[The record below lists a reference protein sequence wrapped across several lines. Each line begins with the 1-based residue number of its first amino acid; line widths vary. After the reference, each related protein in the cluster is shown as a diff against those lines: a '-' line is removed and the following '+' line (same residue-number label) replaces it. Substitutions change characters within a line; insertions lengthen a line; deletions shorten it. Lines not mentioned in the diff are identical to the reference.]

1 MESEV
6 LFSEKQRFNQWWV
19 WVLMIG
25 INGFILTGIYFKL
38 QNDAAIASE
47 EVDNTSLVIV
57 ACVSILFTFIFFLFR
72 LDTQIKADGIYVRFW
87 PLRFKYR
94 HYSWENLGKIYVR
107 EYSPLGE
114 YGGWGIRYTFSGA
127 GKAYNISGKIGLQL
141 EFTDGKKLL
150 IGTQKGEEIK
160 EILSHLGQY
169 NA

>member
-1 MESEV
+1 MENEV

-19 WVLMIG
+19 RVLFIVV
-25 INGFILTGIYFKL
+25 NGLVLTGIYFKVK
-38 QNDAAIASE
+38 NDAAITSE
-47 EVDNTSLVIV
+47 EANNSSLVVV
-57 ACVSILFTFIFFLFR
+57 ACVGIIFTFIFFLFR

-87 PLRFKYR
+87 PLRFRYR

-114 YGGWGIRYTFSGA
+114 YGGWGIRYTISGA

-141 EFTDGKKLL
+141 EFTTGKKVL

-160 EILSHLGQY
+160 EILTRIGQY
-169 NA
+169 KD

>member
-1 MESEV
+1 MENDV
-6 LFSEKQRFNQWWV
+6 LFSEKQRFKHWLI

-38 QNDAAIASE
+38 KNDATIDAE

-57 ACVSILFTFIFFLFR
+57 ACVSIVITLMFFLFR
-72 LDTQIKADGIYVRFW
+72 LDTQIKSEGIYVRFI
-87 PLRFKYR
+87 PFRFKYR
-94 HYSWENLGKIYVR
+94 HYNWEDLSKIYIR

-114 YGGWGIRYTFSGA
+114 YGGWGIRYTISGA

-141 EFTDGKKLL
+141 EFTTGKKVL

-160 EILSHLGQY
+160 EILTRIGQY
-169 NA
+169 KA